1 LQAGPSKRTEEKED
15 TEEDEEEDE
24 DDDEMYMDLSEML
37 ADGRASTN
45 GNAKTAE
52 TKT

>member
-1 LQAGPSKRTEEKED
+1 VQAAPSKRTEEKED
-15 TEEDEEEDE
+15 TEEDEEDE

-45 GNAKTAE
+45 GNSKTAE
-52 TKT
+52 NKT

>member
-1 LQAGPSKRTEEKED
+1 VQAGPSKSTEEKED
-15 TEEDEEEDE
+15 TEEDE

-45 GNAKTAE
+45 GNSKTAE
-52 TKT
+52 NKT